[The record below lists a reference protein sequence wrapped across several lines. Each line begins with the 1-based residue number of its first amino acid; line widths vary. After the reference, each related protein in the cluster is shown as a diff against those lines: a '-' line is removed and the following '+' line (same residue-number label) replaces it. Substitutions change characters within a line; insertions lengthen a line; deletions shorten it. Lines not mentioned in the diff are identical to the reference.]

1 MVGKFPLECSSG
13 IQGWRILDVS
23 TMILGPSHHMTL
35 DEGPIRS
42 EFHDDPQLTGI
53 LAAFLDELP
62 DRIKE
67 LQNHFDQGRQEPLR
81 RLAHQLKGAGGGYGF
96 QVITVQADA
105 LLRLLDQGEEDWA
118 KRSHASLRR
127 LIGTLHRAHDSRPDL
142 PAQDH
147 V

>member
-1 MVGKFPLECSSG
+1 
-13 IQGWRILDVS
+13 
-23 TMILGPSHHMTL
+23 MILGPVHRMTL

-53 LAAFLDELP
+53 LAAFLDEIP
-62 DRIKE
+62 DRIRE
-67 LQNHFDQGRQEPLR
+67 LQDHFDHGRMDSLR

-96 QVITVQADA
+96 QVITDQADA
-105 LLRLLDQGEEDWA
+105 LLRLLDQGEEEWA
-118 KRSHASLRR
+118 NRSRIAFQRMV
-127 LIGTLHRAHDSRPDL
+127 GTLRRAHDSRPDL